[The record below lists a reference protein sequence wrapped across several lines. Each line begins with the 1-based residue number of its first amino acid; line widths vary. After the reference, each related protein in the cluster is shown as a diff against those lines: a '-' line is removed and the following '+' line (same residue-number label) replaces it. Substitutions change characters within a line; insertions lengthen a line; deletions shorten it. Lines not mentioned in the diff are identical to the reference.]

1 MIEVKNLVKD
11 YYGNVA
17 VDGLSFTVEEGEI
30 VGFLGPNGAGK
41 STTMNIITGYLSA
54 TEGQVIVNGYDVFE
68 DPEKAKKS
76 IGYLPE
82 QPPLYPDM
90 KVREYLMF
98 VAELKKVKKSE
109 RASMIKSIMELTKI
123 TDVSEKLIKFLS
135 KGYKQRVG
143 LAAAIVGYPEILI
156 LDEPTVGLDPKQI
169 IEIRELIKSLSKKHT
184 ILLSSHIMQEID
196 AVCDKIIIINKGKLI
211 AYDTPANIAR
221 VMENSRE
228 LHITVCG
235 SEMTV
240 RRALDY
246 VDGIKKLDVRYSDA
260 TGMSDITIKMN
271 EGCDVRKN
279 VSEKLMDARCPI
291 IEMKLHEVSIEE
303 IFLKLTNSNNKED
316 K

>member
-1 MIEVKNLVKD
+1 
-11 YYGNVA
+11 
-17 VDGLSFTVEEGEI
+17 
-30 VGFLGPNGAGK
+30 
-41 STTMNIITGYLSA
+41 
-54 TEGQVIVNGYDVFE
+54 
-68 DPEKAKKS
+68 
-76 IGYLPE
+76 
-82 QPPLYPDM
+82 
-90 KVREYLMF
+90 
-98 VAELKKVKKSE
+98 
-109 RASMIKSIMELTKI
+109 MIKSIMELTKI

-279 VSEKLMDARCPI
+279 VSEKLMDAKCPI